1 MLGVAWPFM
10 RVSFN
15 QPLAAMTLV
24 LPFGVAATVIS
35 TSCWTWAATRIG
47 FGRLLAGS
55 VAISATALLCCA
67 LAPAY
72 LGHRGLRSL
81 VRAFRWSRR
90 RCAECLRRPALRRPP
105 SQPHARRLW
114 NPSGHF
120 SIDRHRRDRHGK
132 ELALGLHHRHGHPG
146 AVGRSIR
153 WHVAAMEGTRQ
164 PSLSLWP
171 QHRQR
176 TNPRD
181 GHVGGGELR
190 RSEACW
196 SSPYRPALSLR

>member
-1 MLGVAWPFM
+1 MLRVAWPFM

-15 QPLAAMTLV
+15 QPLAATTLV
-24 LPFGVAATVIS
+24 LTFGVAATVIS

-105 SQPHARRLW
+105 SQPHACRLW
-114 NPSGHF
+114 NRSGHF
-120 SIDRHRRDRHGK
+120 SIDRHRRDRHG
-132 ELALGLHHRHGHPG
+132 EGVG
-146 AVGRSIR
+146 AGPTSPSWPSRRCWPLYSPAR
-153 WHVAAMEGTRQ
+153 CGDGGTRQ